1 MNTDA
6 FDEVISYLP
15 LRIRSILEGLTV
27 IIKKNTFELRIR
39 ANKPLML
46 YGQYGMLFV
55 KTDKSTG
62 VFFTEDCLIVD
73 SNEISTIISSICN
86 YSLYSHQDDIAKGFL
101 TFGNGHRA
109 GICGTA
115 VSDNGKISTVREID
129 SLNIRIASHID
140 VKLPEIVINIKDSS
154 VSGIIVCGPP
164 CSGKTTFLRNIAE
177 KCPSSYAT
185 GYVKT
190 VVVDER
196 YELGQ
201 FSGINCDV
209 LRGFSKY
216 DGIIYGTRVLS
227 PELIICDEISTE
239 CEAEEI
245 IRCCNTGIKFIVSM
259 HAENSDSVFL
269 RPVGKI
275 LADSGFFNYIV
286 FLDNNKMCNDFEI
299 LKTEVVKNELYR
311 NFDDNDEFGRNC
323 IPRYP

>member
-15 LRIRSILEGLTV
+15 QRIRSVLEGLSLS
-27 IIKKNTFELRIR
+27 IKKNTFELRIR
-39 ANKPLML
+39 ENKPIML
-46 YGQYGMLFV
+46 YGQYGMLFA
-55 KTDKSTG
+55 KTDKSAG
-62 VFFTEDCLIVD
+62 IFFTDDCLIAEK
-73 SNEISTIISSICN
+73 NEISMIISSLCN

-115 VSDNGKISTVREID
+115 VTDNGKISTVREID

-140 VKLPEIVINIKDSS
+140 IELPEIVTNIKDPS
-154 VSGIIVCGPP
+154 VSGIIICGPP
-164 CSGKTTFLRNIAE
+164 CSGKTTFLRNAAE
-177 KCPSSYAT
+177 KCSSTYAS

-190 VVVDER
+190 VVIDER

-201 FSGINCDV
+201 FAGINCDV

-216 DGIIYGTRVLS
+216 DGIVYGTRVLS
-227 PELIICDEISTE
+227 PELIICDEICNE

-245 IRCCNTGIKFIVSM
+245 IRCCNAGIKFIVSM
-259 HAENSDSVFL
+259 HADSIDSVFL
-269 RPVGKI
+269 RPVGKK

-286 FLDNNKMCNDFEI
+286 FLDKNKMCNDFEI
-299 LKTEVVKNELYR
+299 LKTEVAKNEFYC
-311 NFDDNDEFGRNC
+311 NINDNGKFCRNC
-323 IPRYP
+323 ISDYP

>member
-1 MNTDA
+1 MNSDA

-27 IIKKNTFELRIR
+27 SIKKNTFELRIR
-39 ANKPLML
+39 ANKPIML

-55 KTDKSTG
+55 KTDKSSG
-62 VFFTEDCLIVD
+62 VFFTDDCLITE
-73 SNEISTIISSICN
+73 SNEISMIISSICN
-86 YSLYSHQDDIAKGFL
+86 YSIYSHQEDIARGFL

-115 VSDNGKISTVREID
+115 VADNGKITTVREID
-129 SLNIRIASHID
+129 SLNIRIASYFEVD
-140 VKLPEIVINIKDSS
+140 LPEIITNIKHSDI
-154 VSGIIVCGPP
+154 SGIIVCGPP

-177 KCPSSYAT
+177 KCSSSYAS
-185 GYVKT
+185 GYIKT

-201 FSGINCDV
+201 FAGINCDV

-227 PELIICDEISTE
+227 PELIICDEICNIS
-239 CEAEEI
+239 EAEEI
-245 IRCCNTGIKFIVSM
+245 IRCCNAGIKFVVSM
-259 HAENSDSVFL
+259 HTENVESVFL
-269 RPVGKI
+269 RPVGKK

-286 FLDNNKMCNDFEI
+286 FLDKNKMCNDIEI
-299 LKTEVVKNELYR
+299 LKTEVAKNEFHR
-311 NFDDNDEFGRNC
+311 NFNDNDKFSRSCVSNDL
-323 IPRYP
+323 